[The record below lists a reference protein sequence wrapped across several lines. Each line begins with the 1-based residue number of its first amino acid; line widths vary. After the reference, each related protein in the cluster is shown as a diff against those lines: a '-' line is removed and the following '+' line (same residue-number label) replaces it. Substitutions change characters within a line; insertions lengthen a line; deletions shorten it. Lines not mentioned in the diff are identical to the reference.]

1 MWELDHKEDW
11 ALKNAFKLW
20 CWRRLSRIPW
30 TARSNQSIL
39 KEINLEYSL
48 KGLMLKLQYFGHVM
62 QRVNSLQNTVMLGKI
77 EARSWRGWQRMRCL
91 DGIITSMDLNLRKL
105 RERVQDREAWHAAV
119 HGLQRVR
126 HKLASEQQLPS
137 AVTTVLLDL
146 YKGILLL
153 GKMKT
158 HFRVCTQ
165 KELFWCW
172 QFWKNI
178 YIFNY
183 QNWTLNCLPSL
194 RFNSTRLS
202 KYLFLVCHLKG
213 GVLVTFIK
221 YFFYFFFHNN

>member
-1 MWELDHKEDW
+1 M
-11 ALKNAFKLW
+11 
-20 CWRRLSRIPW
+20 
-30 TARSNQSIL
+30 
-39 KEINLEYSL
+39 
-48 KGLMLKLQYFGHVM
+48 
-62 QRVNSLQNTVMLGKI
+62 
-77 EARSWRGWQRMRCL
+77 

-165 KELFWCW
+165 NYFDADSFEK
-172 QFWKNI
+172 I
-178 YIFNY
+178 YIF
-183 QNWTLNCLPSL
+183 LI
-194 RFNSTRLS
+194 
-202 KYLFLVCHLKG
+202 
-213 GVLVTFIK
+213 IK
-221 YFFYFFFHNN
+221 TEL